1 MYLIDKFVN
10 ATLYIFVQIG
20 LEKMATEHTRL
31 IYMTTGVLLQKL
43 VQAKSLTEFSHIF
56 VDEVHKPDVKF
67 FMFICVSLLATA
79 KKRGNLCLFTF
90 YSYFGGS
97 TNIKSDDRQVK

>member
-1 MYLIDKFVN
+1 MDAFQRLLAPSWRCLYRLFQLANNKSTTFPVDFYENANMYLIDKFVN

-56 VDEVHKPDVKF
+56 VDEVHKPDV
-67 FMFICVSLLATA
+67 
-79 KKRGNLCLFTF
+79 
-90 YSYFGGS
+90 
-97 TNIKSDDRQVK
+97 

>member
-79 KKRGNLCLFTF
+79 KKKGGICVYSLFIVILGEAQILNLMT
-90 YSYFGGS
+90 
-97 TNIKSDDRQVK
+97 DR

>member
-79 KKRGNLCLFTF
+79 KKGGICVYFLFLVILGEVQILNLMT
-90 YSYFGGS
+90 
-97 TNIKSDDRQVK
+97 DR